1 VFYDLIA
8 FGISFILIQ
17 SYYFYL
23 IRRTHRAP
31 QSSVHALNARTRER
45 WVKMIMSGEKLDI
58 LAIQTVRNSV
68 MAANFMATTA
78 ILLLV
83 GVLNLGEKI
92 GPWAEKLHPFCT
104 VCNPASEL
112 WMLKLG
118 MLLGSFALAFY
129 YFAMAIRFFN
139 HVGYL
144 VNLPCD
150 FSHDDE
156 PYRQTCA
163 YLNKAGRYYTF
174 GTRTFFFSLPLIAWF
189 FGACTL
195 VLATLGLLLGLIALD
210 SVPSAT

>member
-1 VFYDLIA
+1 MFYDLIA
-8 FGISFILIQ
+8 FGISYILIQ

-23 IRRTHRAP
+23 IRRTRCAP

-92 GPWAEKLHPFCT
+92 GLWAEKLHPFCT

-118 MLLGSFALAFY
+118 M
-129 YFAMAIRFFN
+129 
-139 HVGYL
+139 
-144 VNLPCD
+144 
-150 FSHDDE
+150 
-156 PYRQTCA
+156 
-163 YLNKAGRYYTF
+163 
-174 GTRTFFFSLPLIAWF
+174 
-189 FGACTL
+189 
-195 VLATLGLLLGLIALD
+195 
-210 SVPSAT
+210 